1 MSDSES
7 TYEDKGMLSF
17 SFQKY
22 VKTPS
27 DRD

>member
-22 VKTPS
+22 VKNSS